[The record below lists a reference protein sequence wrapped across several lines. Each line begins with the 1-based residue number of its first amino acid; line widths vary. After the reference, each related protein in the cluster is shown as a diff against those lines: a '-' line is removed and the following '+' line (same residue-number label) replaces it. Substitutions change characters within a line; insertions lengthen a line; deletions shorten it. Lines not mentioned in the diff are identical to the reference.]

1 MKSGVIYIILGAWIV
16 FLAIS
21 MLAGCKTKSVLQI
34 REVHDTLITHRTD
47 TIRMD
52 VLSNSGHSDYQSAFE
67 KSIVKDTERVD
78 TEKRIVLNNRG
89 DTIRIEVDRNRYRH
103 ISERDS
109 ASFYRHV
116 SDSLTSVI
124 SIYKSKC
131 DSLQSVVNQMDEREV
146 VYERRP
152 WMDAFKGIVLI
163 ALCIGVL
170 LIFLKNYNN
179 MNDWMKK

>member
-1 MKSGVIYIILGAWIV
+1 MKLGVIYIILGAWIV

-34 REVHDTLITHRTD
+34 REVHDTLITQRTD

-52 VLSNSGHSDYQSAFE
+52 VLSNSGHSDYQSVFE

-78 TEKRIVLNNRG
+78 TEKRIVLNNLG
-89 DTIRIEVDRNRYRH
+89 DTIRIEVDRKHYRH
-103 ISERDS
+103 TSEKDS
-109 ASFYRHV
+109 SSFYRHV
-116 SDSLTSVI
+116 SDSLASVVLV
-124 SIYKSKC
+124 YKSKC
-131 DSLQSVVNQMDEREV
+131 DSLQSVVDKRDEREA
-146 VYERRP
+146 VYEKRS
-152 WMDAFKGIVLI
+152 WMETFKVVVVM